1 MNNLSAAKG
10 DSKGEIHLQWDSKEN
25 AVSYIIEIAKTFNS
39 NNANNAKEI
48 RWKVLDIIS
57 NSRYTV
63 RNLRSN
69 KEYYFRVAFVNVD
82 GNKEQSRKVAKK
94 AP

>member
-1 MNNLSAAKG
+1 MQ
-10 DSKGEIHLQWDSKEN
+10 IMQ
-25 AVSYIIEIAKTFNS
+25 
-39 NNANNAKEI
+39 KEI

-82 GNKEQSRKVAKK
+82 GNSSK
-94 AP
+94 AGK